1 MILIIITILIIIILI
16 LILILMIMIMI
27 MIVIHCRAK
36 HRVRT
41 LPYPPP
47 PPPPLPFFLPNLCL
61 RQTRNVTI
69 RQSLKKHAS
78 SLGGA
83 LHRSHDCRIMVVVD
97 GDRWKLA
104 TSSSNVTHTKM
115 RLKKE
120 GASGSSVDPPPGRS
134 RYFNTGEPSDHLGA

>member
-1 MILIIITILIIIILI
+1 MIFIIITILMMIISI

-27 MIVIHCRAK
+27 MIVIVIHYRAK

-41 LPYPPP
+41 LPFPPP
-47 PPPPLPFFLPNLCL
+47 QLPFFLPKLCL

-69 RQSLKKHAS
+69 RQSLNKHTS
-78 SLGGA
+78 SLVGA

-115 RLKKE
+115 RLKRQ